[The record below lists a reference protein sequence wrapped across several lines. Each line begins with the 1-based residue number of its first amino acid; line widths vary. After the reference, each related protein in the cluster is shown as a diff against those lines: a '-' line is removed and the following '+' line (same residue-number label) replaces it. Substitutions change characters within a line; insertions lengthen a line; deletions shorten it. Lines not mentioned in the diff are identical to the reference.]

1 MAIQIRKL
9 SSNEAAQVFPK
20 RRQMDVS
27 EYTSALR
34 QLQTGDSAE
43 VELRGMSTRTTKRRM
58 GQAAKEL
65 GYRLKWARANT
76 ADGLYFQVLTSTS
89 GRSRRGR
96 KPTTTASAANASPPR
111 RRGRPRRNAAA

>member
-20 RRQMDVS
+20 QRQMDVS
-27 EYTSALR
+27 EYTSALGK
-34 QLQTGDSAE
+34 LQTGDSAE
-43 VELRGMSTRTTKRRM
+43 LELGGMSSRTAKRRM

-65 GYRLKWARANT
+65 GYRLKWSRVNT
-76 ADGLYFQVLTSTS
+76 ADGLYFQVLAAT

-96 KPTTTASAANASPPR
+96 KPTTTAPTDKAALPR